1 MLTLLLAAVAAAAG
15 DQCRWKQTGGCSP
28 DGRREPGHDRKCDA
42 VVPSDLSGYCSCADG
57 SRVAVSHCNHKSF
70 RCRDKCA
77 EQATT
82 SDGDTPAEAQ
92 PAREESVRSASP
104 QAAAPAAAKSK
115 QLAFD
120 EESCQW
126 LQTGG
131 CSSHGRREPK
141 QDKDCSKLIGSSIS
155 GWCDCGQGRVA
166 AKVGCGH
173 TPFRCSKRCEKG
185 AYTPRE
191 AERQA
196 RHARRKHMVTASNT
210 CDHSRFPTPRCP
222 MPQCPLP
229 IAQSTAQCPMPNIQC
244 QMPIAQGSMPNAQR
258 RQ

>member
-1 MLTLLLAAVAAAAG
+1 MLLLAAAAG
-15 DQCRWKQTGGCSP
+15 AREQCRWKQTGSCDP

-42 VVPSDLSGYCSCADG
+42 VVPSGMSGYCSCADG
-57 SRVAVSHCNHKSF
+57 SRVAASHCNHKSL

-77 EQATT
+77 EATT
-82 SDGDTPAEAQ
+82 TDGDTPAEAQ

-104 QAAAPAAAKSK
+104 QAATSAPAAESK

-141 QDKDCSKLIGSSIS
+141 QDKDCSKLIGSSAS

-185 AYTPRE
+185 AYTPRD

-196 RHARRKHMVTASNT
+196 RHARRVHMVIASDT
-210 CDHSRFPTPRCP
+210 RGHS
-222 MPQCPLP
+222 L
-229 IAQSTAQCPMPNIQC
+229 
-244 QMPIAQGSMPNAQR
+244 
-258 RQ
+258 

>member
-104 QAAAPAAAKSK
+104 QAASPAAAKSK

-196 RHARRKHMVTASNT
+196 RHARRKHMVTASHT
-210 CDHSRFPTPRCP
+210 CDQHVITAASRRYAAQCP
-222 MPQCPLP
+222 NAHCRLPNPLLNAQCPISNAKCPLP
-229 IAQSTAQCPMPNIQC
+229 KV
-244 QMPIAQGSMPNAQR
+244 
-258 RQ
+258 